1 MAAQP
6 RWRQVGGAAA
16 EMYERRL
23 VPAMFAPWA
32 PTLVDLAEVGP
43 GDRVLDAACGTG
55 VVTRRAAERAGSA
68 GRVTGL
74 DLNASMLAVARSLP
88 PVVGAPIEWVE
99 ANVLA
104 MPLPDAAFDVAL
116 CQHGLQQFPDRPSAL
131 RELHRVLRS
140 GGRLALS
147 VWSRIEANPGFLALV
162 EALERRVGTEA
173 ANNRR
178 APFALADAA
187 QVGGLLAE
195 AGFRDVHVATRVEL
209 AGFSSPEE
217 LVAAQLGAT
226 PLSTFG
232 TLSDETQQTIARD
245 VRGALRAYL
254 GEDRLA
260 VPMEAHIAC
269 ARA

>member
-1 MAAQP
+1 MAAHP
-6 RWRQVGGAAA
+6 RWRHVGGAAA

-23 VPAMFAPWA
+23 VPAMFAPWVA
-32 PTLVDLAEVGP
+32 TLVDLAAVRP
-43 GDRVLDAACGTG
+43 GERVLDVACGTG
-55 VVTRRAAERAGSA
+55 VAARRAAERAGSA

-74 DLNASMLAVARSLP
+74 DLNPSMLAVARSRP

-104 MPLPDAAFDVAL
+104 MPFPDADFDVAL

-131 RELHRVLRS
+131 REMHRVLRAD
-140 GGRLALS
+140 GRLALAI
-147 VWSRIEANPGFLALV
+147 WSRIEANPGFMALV
-162 EALERRVGTEA
+162 EALERHVGMEA

-178 APFALADAA
+178 APFALADVS
-187 QVGGLLAE
+187 QVGGLLAD
-195 AGFRDVHVATRVEL
+195 AGFRDVHVATRAEL
-209 AGFSSPEE
+209 ARFPSPED

-226 PLSTFG
+226 PLSTLG
-232 TLSDETQQTIARD
+232 ALTDETQQAIARD
-245 VRGALRAYL
+245 VRAALRAYL
-254 GEDRLA
+254 GDDDLV